1 MVWFPV
7 IIRNYYFL
15 MTILDNFIME
25 VETQNVFNKKS
36 PRSDDGHLNLVQS
49 VRSELDIILDLI
61 YKFLD
66 LGKSTVIAMPVLLLS
81 SGDSD

>member
-36 PRSDDGHLNLVQS
+36 PRSDDGHLNLV
-49 VRSELDIILDLI
+49 
-61 YKFLD
+61 
-66 LGKSTVIAMPVLLLS
+66 
-81 SGDSD
+81 